1 MDLSRFKIEEMY
13 QFAATIEQ
21 GGFDF
26 YGKLIEACDNTR
38 VKNEL
43 KYLREEEAHHKA
55 FFLGELKKK
64 GQSEVKLSAGLNE
77 VLQAEFIK
85 PMDEFYQ
92 AKKISRTDE
101 ALRFGAA
108 VEQKTIDF
116 YTDVK
121 KQAKDAGVLK
131 DLDGIIEEEK
141 KHKQKLNIILA
152 Y

>member
-1 MDLSRFKIEEMY
+1 
-13 QFAATIEQ
+13 
-21 GGFDF
+21 
-26 YGKLIEACDNTR
+26 
-38 VKNEL
+38 
-43 KYLREEEAHHKA
+43 
-55 FFLGELKKK
+55 
-64 GQSEVKLSAGLNE
+64 
-77 VLQAEFIK
+77 
-85 PMDEFYQ
+85 MDEFYQ